1 MSGDAIDGELLALQN
16 RLKVIQ
22 KEIGGG
28 KEKAKGCSHDGK
40 MDRFLDLFEHMS
52 ERLETI
58 KNCIEEIRKLE
69 KVPGSNPTELISNQ
83 SKVRSELNTL
93 GDEYKELEM
102 LQRLESKK
110 RRSRYSPEELKD
122 RQEKVVF
129 MQASIQEIKDLQ
141 RAGFVKA
148 YATNRVAKMED
159 SEMFKKRDIEMGSVR
174 TNPDGKC
181 YCFVVILLL
190 CSNSNCLQK

>member
-16 RLKVIQ
+16 RLKAIQ
-22 KEIGGG
+22 KEIGGA
-28 KEKAKGCSHDGK
+28 KEKSKGFYHDGK
-40 MDRFLDLFEHMS
+40 MDRFLDVFAQMS

-83 SKVRSELNTL
+83 SKVRSELNSL

-122 RQEKVVF
+122 RHEKVVF
-129 MQASIQEIKDLQ
+129 MQTSIQDIKDLQ
-141 RAGFVKA
+141 RSGFVKA
-148 YATNRVAKMED
+148 YTANRLVKMED

-174 TNPDGKC
+174 KNADGM
-181 YCFVVILLL
+181 
-190 CSNSNCLQK
+190 